1 MKTKTTTGLATLP
14 PELHL
19 EILSHLSCTPIPSV
33 HMDTLDM
40 RERFDSIFALS
51 MTCSALR
58 RVYHPLLWSSLEA
71 RGWRRL
77 PRKRESVAQVV
88 AEDVRL
94 CAKVLRAPNLA
105 ELVQVFNVGL
115 SEHSP
120 EIVYKELA
128 QCLQCLPNLHTLQ
141 ITAFPDTSS
150 HLTRIRDVCLGKF
163 REAFM
168 EMETLPQVHTLT
180 LPAAVLF
187 FIQIKNI
194 FPSLRHMGIHEIG
207 SRSSGLPLFMHC
219 IPSDIHSLTLPEGS
233 ASLVVHDVNKLTN
246 FFPELRVTPRLRI
259 ILPTS
264 DGSLQEAENALKRMQ
279 NGWKRVHTLQLDEQ
293 LLVHAEVEPELSQR
307 ILAIAKEVLRR
318 NLALDINKDVGG
330 GRIKIWTSDYQLGQ
344 LVSVARL

>member
-105 ELVQVFNVGL
+105 ELVQ
-115 SEHSP
+115 
-120 EIVYKELA
+120 
-128 QCLQCLPNLHTLQ
+128 
-141 ITAFPDTSS
+141 
-150 HLTRIRDVCLGKF
+150 
-163 REAFM
+163 
-168 EMETLPQVHTLT
+168 
-180 LPAAVLF
+180 
-187 FIQIKNI
+187 
-194 FPSLRHMGIHEIG
+194 
-207 SRSSGLPLFMHC
+207 
-219 IPSDIHSLTLPEGS
+219 
-233 ASLVVHDVNKLTN
+233 
-246 FFPELRVTPRLRI
+246 
-259 ILPTS
+259 
-264 DGSLQEAENALKRMQ
+264 
-279 NGWKRVHTLQLDEQ
+279 
-293 LLVHAEVEPELSQR
+293 
-307 ILAIAKEVLRR
+307 
-318 NLALDINKDVGG
+318 
-330 GRIKIWTSDYQLGQ
+330 
-344 LVSVARL
+344 